1 MRKLLIAAALCL
13 CAAPAAAQQPAPTQ
27 TPAQPAA
34 EKVAAAGAEQAVT
47 GRVSAFRDA
56 LRKGDEAALA
66 SIYADDY
73 AITNDTGEV
82 QTKAERLVWVK
93 ANTARLSG
101 LDFQDLKT
109 RVYGDAAVVTGRA
122 TSTTDG
128 LNSRIIQV
136 WVRQGGVWRL
146 AAGQTTAIVPAQ
158 PAEKKP

>member
-1 MRKLLIAAALCL
+1 MKRIIFITVLLAAAT
-13 CAAPAAAQQPAPTQ
+13 PAFALTPQATASQPAGSQ
-27 TPAQPAA
+27 
-34 EKVAAAGAEQAVT
+34 EGSAEQAVAA
-47 GRVSAFRDA
+47 RVREFRDA
-56 LRKGDEAALA
+56 LRKGDETALN

-82 QTKAERLVWVK
+82 QTKAQRLAWVK
-93 ANTARLSG
+93 ANMARLSG

-136 WVRQGGVWRL
+136 WIRQGGGWRL
-146 AAGQTTAIVPAQ
+146 AAGQTTAIAPPQ
-158 PAEKKP
+158 PVEKKP

>member
-1 MRKLLIAAALCL
+1 MRRLLFAATLLVSASTLAL
-13 CAAPAAAQQPAPTQ
+13 AQTAQGAMSQPAGPQ
-27 TPAQPAA
+27 
-34 EKVAAAGAEQAVT
+34 AGSAEQAVAT
-47 GRVSAFRDA
+47 RVQEFRDA
-56 LRKGDEAALA
+56 LRKADEAALN

-73 AITNDTGEV
+73 SITNDTGGV
-82 QTKAERLVWVK
+82 QTKAERLSWVK

-128 LNSRIIQV
+128 LNSRMIQV
-136 WVRQGGVWRL
+136 WVRQGGAWRL
-146 AAGQTTAIVPAQ
+146 VAGQTTAIVPAQ

>member
-1 MRKLLIAAALCL
+1 MKRIFLLAMLLAANTPAFALTPR
-13 CAAPAAAQQPAPTQ
+13 ATAIQPAGPQ
-27 TPAQPAA
+27 AGSA
-34 EKVAAAGAEQAVT
+34 EQDVAA
-47 GRVSAFRDA
+47 RVREFRDA
-56 LRKGDEAALA
+56 LRKGDEAVLN

-82 QTKAERLVWVK
+82 QTKAQRLAWVK
-93 ANTARLSG
+93 ANMARLSG

-136 WVRQGGVWRL
+136 WIRQGGVWRL
-146 AAGQTTAIVPAQ
+146 AAGQTTAISQAQ

>member
-1 MRKLLIAAALCL
+1 MKRLFFAAAMLV
-13 CAAPAAAQQPAPTQ
+13 AASAPALGHTT
-27 TPAQPAA
+27 TPRPSQGGDVQA
-34 EKVAAAGAEQAVT
+34 VAA
-47 GRVSAFRDA
+47 RVREFRDA

-82 QTKAERLVWVK
+82 QTKAERLAWVK
-93 ANTARLSG
+93 ANSARLSG
-101 LDFQDLKT
+101 LDFQDLKV
-109 RVYGDAAVVTGRA
+109 RVYGDTAVVTGRA
-122 TSTTDG
+122 TSTTDA

-146 AAGQTTAIVPAQ
+146 VAGQTTAIGPAQ